1 MMRGYEIIGRR
12 IDSRTDAAAILAAAK
27 DPQKITRIAAVIGS
41 KYGMPDA
48 DHFHVPRAPG
58 SNEMPLED
66 HMLVCYIA
74 KWADDIAELSAP

>member
-27 DPQKITRIAAVIGS
+27 DPQKITRIAAAIGQ

-48 DHFHVPRAPG
+48 DHFHVPTTPG
-58 SNEMPLED
+58 SREMPFED